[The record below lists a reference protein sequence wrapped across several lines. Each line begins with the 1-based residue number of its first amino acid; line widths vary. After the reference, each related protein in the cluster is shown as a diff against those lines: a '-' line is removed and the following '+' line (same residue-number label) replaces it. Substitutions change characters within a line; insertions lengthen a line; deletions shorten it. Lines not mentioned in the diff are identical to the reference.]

1 MSLSASNKIY
11 LVKESIFKLA
21 NFSSEEWDFYQSII
35 DEVSFKKKEYLTKKG
50 DIEKYA
56 YFILDGAVKYEATTN
71 QGKPICVD
79 LGFQGNLVSS
89 FASCLSQR
97 PSGIVIQAVT
107 NLKAF
112 RLHYPPVLEL
122 LETSKNAERF
132 HRLIAEQLYI
142 RETRRTYTLIS
153 KSAEERYLHL
163 LENQPD
169 ALSLIPIKDLASYLG
184 IHPDS
189 LSRIRNLIKN

>member
-1 MSLSASNKIY
+1 MSLSNTNKIY

-21 NFSSEEWDFYQSII
+21 NFTSEEWDFYQNII
-35 DEVSFKKKEYLTKKG
+35 DEVSFKKKEYLTKRG
-50 DIEKYA
+50 DVEKYA
-56 YFILDGAVKYEATTN
+56 YFILDGAVKYEASTE
-71 QGKPICVD
+71 QGKEICVD

-89 FASCLSQR
+89 FSSCLSQR
-97 PSGIVIQAVT
+97 PSNISIQAVT
-107 NLKAF
+107 NIKAF
-112 RLHYPPVLEL
+112 RLRYPPVLEL

-169 ALSLIPIKDLASYLG
+169 ALRLIPIKDLASYLG

-189 LSRIRNLIKN
+189 LSRIRNSIKQ